1 MSDILSTY
9 YKSNYAIKNNVYNK
23 RNYYTPNK
31 IVKIDTDKT
40 IKNLSQYGFY
50 LSENNFILF
59 PKKKKILPRLTING
73 TKYNSIK
80 KYLEETN
87 DSKKESNKT
96 NNDILKKNKNEVNK
110 YNDFIKLR
118 NELGLTQ
125 KEMGEASNTIR
136 EIIAVI
142 ETRKKHPQINT
153 LIKILEPF
161 GYTLSITKIKEE
173 TNESR

>member
-1 MSDILSTY
+1 MEEEKIIDLE
-9 YKSNYAIKNNVYNK
+9 YKLIC
-23 RNYYTPNK
+23 
-31 IVKIDTDKT
+31 
-40 IKNLSQYGFY
+40 
-50 LSENNFILF
+50 
-59 PKKKKILPRLTING
+59 
-73 TKYNSIK
+73 
-80 KYLEETN
+80 
-87 DSKKESNKT
+87 
-96 NNDILKKNKNEVNK
+96 
-110 YNDFIKLR
+110 DFIKLR

-173 TNESR
+173 KDE